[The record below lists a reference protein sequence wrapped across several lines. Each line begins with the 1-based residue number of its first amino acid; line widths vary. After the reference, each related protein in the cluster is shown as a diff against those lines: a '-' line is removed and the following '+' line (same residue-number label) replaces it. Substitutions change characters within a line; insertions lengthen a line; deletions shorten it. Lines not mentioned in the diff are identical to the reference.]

1 MRKAL
6 LLGGVVLLFAA
17 LTACSDGLS
26 TGDDNPLS
34 DRDSDVHGTV
44 YLVNTPHTA
53 SVGLRHVYTDPYS
66 TYLMQTTAGQSGYYS
81 FDITGLD
88 YGWYACDAWYNA
100 FRGSSSDFEWQ
111 GSGSFTRDIHM
122 Y

>member
-1 MRKAL
+1 
-6 LLGGVVLLFAA
+6 
-17 LTACSDGLS
+17 
-26 TGDDNPLS
+26 
-34 DRDSDVHGTV
+34 
-44 YLVNTPHTA
+44 
-53 SVGLRHVYTDPYS
+53 
-66 TYLMQTTAGQSGYYS
+66 
-81 FDITGLD
+81 LD